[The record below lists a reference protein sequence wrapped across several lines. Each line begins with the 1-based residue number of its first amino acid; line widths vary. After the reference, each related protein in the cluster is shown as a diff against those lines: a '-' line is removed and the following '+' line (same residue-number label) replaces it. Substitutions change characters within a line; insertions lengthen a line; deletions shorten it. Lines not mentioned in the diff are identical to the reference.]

1 LFESPVFTNVL
12 FERFLQMAIVSEI
25 FVKFFLKRFDVGGE
39 IRPATSMLEVSRL
52 ISPELLV
59 EIGAVAVVDDDGS

>member
-1 LFESPVFTNVL
+1 
-12 FERFLQMAIVSEI
+12 M
-25 FVKFFLKRFDVGGE
+25 FVTDIDDWEVIDDAHGKYFGD

-59 EIGAVAVVDDDGS
+59 EIEAVAVVDDET